1 MIEYTYEIISYD
13 VLGNLKDGYEVNT
26 AHSTK
31 TFITIN
37 EDDSTTSIIK
47 KLKDVGYLNKYA
59 RNSKFDIA
67 GEIGYSLYVELK
79 TLYPI
84 CELKIVE
91 VD

>member
-13 VLGNLKDGYEVNT
+13 VLGNLEDGYEVNAAYT
-26 AHSTK
+26 TK

-59 RNSKFDIA
+59 RHSKFNIE
-67 GEIGYSLYVELK
+67 GEIGFNLHIELK

-84 CELKIVE
+84 CGLNIVRS
-91 VD
+91 